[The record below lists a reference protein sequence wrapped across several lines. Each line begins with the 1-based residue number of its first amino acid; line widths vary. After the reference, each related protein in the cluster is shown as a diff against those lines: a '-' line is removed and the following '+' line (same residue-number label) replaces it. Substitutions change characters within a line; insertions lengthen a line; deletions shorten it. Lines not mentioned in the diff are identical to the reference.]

1 MEDDRASYFIGGN
14 DPRRT
19 KMPAR
24 NFGTSAMFGIALML
38 EIAGAT
44 PGRAD
49 CIPGNLATP
58 APKDPVARVLAAQRT
73 CPKNAIEFV
82 EALEQ
87 LGARMEPTVV
97 NFVGFHNPDPGAFF
111 IFEIVSST
119 AASPSTF
126 KIERGDLL
134 FGHFTTTSNGQLVS
148 NQEDLTIELIAWDPD
163 KQFFNFY
170 ELVSGSWF
178 YRGDSRNILDDV
190 QLLHRQRNASE
201 KAFGRGLRCS
211 GCHVNGGLLQKELA
225 PPHNDWSL
233 QSRPLPMGALRPD
246 AFVGG
251 RLANAVDAGELS
263 KLVNAAAQRLAAS
276 PGYRKV
282 LAARSMQE
290 LLRPLFCPMEV
301 NIESDSEAFDDRK
314 PMLQIPS
321 GFFVDSRLAAGTI
334 SIKRGHYDAAL
345 QRVRSQLPEN
355 DGRVDADHAWLTPVK
370 AQSDIVAVESL
381 VEQGVVDNEFVAAVL
396 AVDFTN
402 PVFSKR
408 RCDLLKLVPEERGP
422 DFVARLQ
429 SALRGA
435 SAPGAV
441 ELLDNLSDP
450 ARNADFHK
458 KQALAFLANCQQR
471 SADSD
476 TVLDWLR
483 LLAQRRAEV
492 STSEISRNPR
502 GHILEDPN
510 RVVFPTTQPPPVSAA
525 LALTSACQVR

>member
-1 MEDDRASYFIGGN
+1 
-14 DPRRT
+14 
-19 KMPAR
+19 MPVR

-38 EIAGAT
+38 EIAGTA
-44 PGRAD
+44 PGRAN
-49 CIPGNLATP
+49 CIPGSLATP
-58 APKDPVARVLAAQRT
+58 APQDPVARVLAAQRT

-82 EALEQ
+82 KALEQ

-97 NFVGFHNPDPGAFF
+97 NFAGFNNPDPGAFF
-111 IFEIVSST
+111 FFEIVSSK
-119 AASPSTF
+119 AVSPSTF

-134 FGHFTTTSNGQLVS
+134 FGHLTTISGNRLVS
-148 NQEDLTIELIAWDPD
+148 NQDGLTIELIAWDPD
-163 KQFFNFY
+163 KQFYNFY

-178 YRGDSRNILDDV
+178 YRGDSKAILDDV

-201 KAFGRGLRCS
+201 KVFGPRLRCS

-225 PPHNDWSL
+225 PPHNDWFVKN
-233 QSRPLPMGALRPD
+233 RALPMGALRPD

-251 RLANAVDAGELS
+251 KLANVVDAGELS
-263 KLVNAAAQRLAAS
+263 KLVNASAQRLAAS

-301 NIESDSEAFDDRK
+301 NIESDPEAFDDHK
-314 PMLQIPS
+314 PTLQVPS
-321 GFFVDSRLAAGTI
+321 SFFVDSRLAAGPI
-334 SIKRGHYDAAL
+334 SIKREHYDAAL
-345 QRVRSQLPEN
+345 QRVRSRLPEGA
-355 DGRVDADHAWLTPVK
+355 GRTDADHAWLTPVK
-370 AQSDIVAVESL
+370 AQSDMVAVDSL

-402 PVFSKR
+402 PVFSRR
-408 RCDLLKLVPEERGP
+408 RCDLLKLVPEKRGP
-422 DFVARLQ
+422 DFVARFQ

-450 ARNADFHK
+450 ARNVDFHK
-458 KQALAFLANCQQR
+458 KQAIAFLANCQQR
-471 SADSD
+471 SAESD

-502 GHILEDPN
+502 GHILEDPG
-510 RVVFPTTQPPPVSAA
+510 RVVFPVTQPPPVSAA